1 MSDRM
6 SVHGR
11 TVCITGS
18 SSGMGRAI
26 AEHLGA
32 LGATVY
38 LMGRN
43 AEPMEESKAR
53 IEAAGG
59 KADLATFDVADTAAL
74 QAWIQR
80 AADETGRLDV
90 MINNA
95 GFGDFGTSFL
105 GGDPDVWKGM
115 LDVNVL
121 ALAVGSQAAVA
132 AMRATESQG
141 NIINISSVAAI
152 RRDSGMYGATKHAV
166 NCINASLRSELED
179 DTIRVTSIM
188 PGVFATNFS
197 RNVGDDMMG
206 MIAGMAGVEN
216 VERDAEGR
224 VSREMLAQLAA
235 NMSTTFGDVED
246 IARTVEFVIT
256 QPIHLNI
263 EELVIRPAKSFI

>member
-132 AMRATESQG
+132 AMRSAESQG

-246 IARTVEFVIT
+246 IARTIEFVIT

>member
-59 KADLATFDVADTAAL
+59 KADLAMFDVADTAAL

-121 ALAVGSQAAVA
+121 ALAVGSQAAVT

>member
-1 MSDRM
+1 MSDRI

-59 KADLATFDVADTAAL
+59 KADLATFDVTDTAAL

-105 GGDPDVWKGM
+105 GGDPDIWKGM

-216 VERDAEGR
+216 VERDDEGR

>member
-105 GGDPDVWKGM
+105 GGDPDIWKGM

-121 ALAVGSQAAVA
+121 ALDVGSQAAVA

-216 VERDAEGR
+216 VERDDEGR

>member
-1 MSDRM
+1 MSDRL

-26 AEHLGA
+26 AEHLGG

-59 KADLATFDVADTAAL
+59 TADLATFDVTDTAAL

-105 GGDPDVWKGM
+105 GGDPDIWKGM

-216 VERDAEGR
+216 VERDDEGR

>member
-105 GGDPDVWKGM
+105 GGDPDIWKGM

-179 DTIRVTSIM
+179 DPIRVTSIM

-197 RNVGDDMMG
+197 RNLGDDMMG
-206 MIAGMAGVEN
+206 MIAGMAGVEH

-224 VSREMLAQLAA
+224 VSREILAQLAA

>member
-105 GGDPDVWKGM
+105 GGDPDIWKGM

-206 MIAGMAGVEN
+206 MIAGMAGVEH

-224 VSREMLAQLAA
+224 VSREMLAQLAT

>member
-132 AMRATESQG
+132 AMRSTESQG

-235 NMSTTFGDVED
+235 NMSTTFGDVAD

>member
-105 GGDPDVWKGM
+105 GGDPDIWKGM

-132 AMRATESQG
+132 EMRATESQG

>member
-32 LGATVY
+32 LGATLY

-59 KADLATFDVADTAAL
+59 KADLVTFDVTDTAAL

-105 GGDPDVWKGM
+105 RGDPNIWKGM

-152 RRDSGMYGATKHAV
+152 RRDSGMYMATKHAV

-216 VERDAEGR
+216 VERDDEGR

>member
-1 MSDRM
+1 MSDRI

-59 KADLATFDVADTAAL
+59 KADLATFDVTDTAAL

-105 GGDPDVWKGM
+105 GGDPDIWKGM

>member
-1 MSDRM
+1 MSDRL

-105 GGDPDVWKGM
+105 GGDPDIWKGM

-179 DTIRVTSIM
+179 DTIRVTSLM

>member
-105 GGDPDVWKGM
+105 GGDPDIWKGM

-179 DTIRVTSIM
+179 DTIRVTSLM

-216 VERDAEGR
+216 VERDAKGR

-235 NMSTTFGDVED
+235 NMSKTFGDVED

>member
-59 KADLATFDVADTAAL
+59 KADLATFDVTDTAAL

-105 GGDPDVWKGM
+105 GGDPDIWKGM

-216 VERDAEGR
+216 VERDDEGR

>member
-1 MSDRM
+1 MSDRL

-74 QAWIQR
+74 QALIQR

-105 GGDPDVWKGM
+105 GGDPDIWKGM

>member
-53 IEAAGG
+53 IDAAGG

-132 AMRATESQG
+132 AMRSAESQG

-206 MIAGMAGVEN
+206 MIAGMAGVES

>member
-6 SVHGR
+6 SFHGR
-11 TVCITGS
+11 TACITGS

-59 KADLATFDVADTAAL
+59 KAGLATFDVADTAAL

-105 GGDPDVWKGM
+105 GGDPDIWKGM

-121 ALAVGSQAAVA
+121 ALAVGSQAAVT
-132 AMRATESQG
+132 AMRATESHG

-152 RRDSGMYGATKHAV
+152 RRDSGIYGATKHAV

-216 VERDAEGR
+216 VERDDEGR
-224 VSREMLAQLAA
+224 VSREMLAQLAT
-235 NMSTTFGDVED
+235 NMSTTFGDVEY

>member
-1 MSDRM
+1 MSDR
-6 SVHGR
+6 SSIQGR

-26 AEHLGA
+26 AEHLGS

-43 AEPMEESKAR
+43 AEPMEESKA
-53 IEAAGG
+53 IIDAAGG
-59 KADLATFDVADTAAL
+59 TADISTFDVTDSAAL

-105 GGDPDVWKGM
+105 DGDPEIWKGM

-121 ALAVGSQAAVA
+121 ALAVGCQAAVK
-132 AMRATESQG
+132 AMRATSSLG
-141 NIINISSVAAI
+141 NIINISSIAAI
-152 RRDSGMYGATKHAV
+152 RRDSGVYGATKHAV
-166 NCINASLRSELED
+166 NCINASLRGELED

-188 PGVFATNFS
+188 PGVYATNFS
-197 RNVGDDMMG
+197 RNVGDDMLNMV
-206 MIAGMAGVEN
+206 AGMAGVTD
-216 VERDAEGR
+216 VERDGEGR
-224 VSREMLAQLAA
+224 VSREMTETLAA
-235 NMSTTFGDVED
+235 NLSTTFGDVND
-246 IARTVEFVIT
+246 IARTVEFVIS
-256 QPIHLNI
+256 QPIELNI
-263 EELVIRPAKSFI
+263 EELVIRPQKSFI

>member
-26 AEHLGA
+26 AEHLGT

-179 DTIRVTSIM
+179 ETIRVTSIM

-206 MIAGMAGVEN
+206 MIAGMAGVEH

>member
-1 MSDRM
+1 MSDRI

-59 KADLATFDVADTAAL
+59 KADLATFDVTDTAAL

-105 GGDPDVWKGM
+105 GGDPDIWKGM

-132 AMRATESQG
+132 AMRATESHG

>member
-32 LGATVY
+32 LGATIY

-59 KADLATFDVADTAAL
+59 KADLATFDATDTAAL

-105 GGDPDVWKGM
+105 GGDPDIWKGM

-179 DTIRVTSIM
+179 DTIRATSIM

-216 VERDAEGR
+216 VERDDEGR

-263 EELVIRPAKSFI
+263 EELVIRPAKSFV

>member
-53 IEAAGG
+53 IDAAGG

-132 AMRATESQG
+132 AMRSTKSQG

>member
-1 MSDRM
+1 MSDRL

-32 LGATVY
+32 LSATVY

-105 GGDPDVWKGM
+105 GGDPDIWKGM

-132 AMRATESQG
+132 AMRATGSQG

-206 MIAGMAGVEN
+206 MIAGMAGVED

>member
-1 MSDRM
+1 MSDRL

-105 GGDPDVWKGM
+105 GGDPDIWKGM

>member
-43 AEPMEESKAR
+43 AEPMEKSKAR

-132 AMRATESQG
+132 AMRSTESQG

>member
-1 MSDRM
+1 MSDRL

-43 AEPMEESKAR
+43 AEPMEESKAP

-105 GGDPDVWKGM
+105 GGDPDIWKGM

>member
-11 TVCITGS
+11 TVCTTGS

-59 KADLATFDVADTAAL
+59 KADLATFDVTDTSAL

-105 GGDPDVWKGM
+105 GGDPDIWKGM

-132 AMRATESQG
+132 AMRATGSQG

-206 MIAGMAGVEN
+206 MIAGIAGVEN

>member
-18 SSGMGRAI
+18 SSGMGRAT
-26 AEHLGA
+26 AEHLGT

-105 GGDPDVWKGM
+105 GGDPDIWKGM

-132 AMRATESQG
+132 AMRSTESQG

-224 VSREMLAQLAA
+224 VSREMLTQLAA

>member
-43 AEPMEESKAR
+43 AEPMEDSKAR

-206 MIAGMAGVEN
+206 MIAGMAGVEH

>member
-6 SVHGR
+6 SVQGR

-132 AMRATESQG
+132 AMRSTESQG

-216 VERDAEGR
+216 VERDTEGR

-256 QPIHLNI
+256 QPIYLNI